1 MPRPDVPLPQP
12 NKGQESDQVDYD
24 NIAKFVV
31 SILSG
36 TAKKNDQAI
45 VAFARL
51 LHLLE
56 TDDGILLLK
65 YALLKMFIGNIRPI
79 PVNAIPTD
87 VSLHENDD
95 NTIRIRYRV
104 PETGEE
110 GEVCIQLIGKVE
122 SFNVAF
128 ASCGAVTK
136 TTKKQQTRVQMV
148 SREDELIEKDDRPEP
163 GVGEESEEE
172 EDSPD
177 RWKL

>member
-1 MPRPDVPLPQP
+1 MPRPNVPLPQP
-12 NKGQESDQVDYD
+12 SKSQEGDQVDYD

-36 TAKKNDQAI
+36 TAKKNDKAI
-45 VAFARL
+45 VAFAKL
-51 LHLLE
+51 LHLID
-56 TDDGILLLK
+56 TNDGILLLK

-87 VSLHENDD
+87 VSLYENDD

-110 GEVCIQLIGKVE
+110 GEVCIQLIGTVE

-128 ASCGAVTK
+128 ASCSAVPK
-136 TTKKQQTRVQMV
+136 ATKKQQTRVQMV

-163 GVGEESEEE
+163 DVDEDE
-172 EDSPD
+172 EDEDNPD